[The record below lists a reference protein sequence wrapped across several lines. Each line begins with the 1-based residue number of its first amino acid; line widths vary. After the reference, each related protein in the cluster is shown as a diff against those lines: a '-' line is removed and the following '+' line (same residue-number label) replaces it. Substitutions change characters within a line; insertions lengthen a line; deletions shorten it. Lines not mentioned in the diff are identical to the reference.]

1 MYKQLTLL
9 TTTIFLFSGCSLYIS
24 TSPSSLPSNIQKL
37 NGIQKQI
44 IYKTIQDEISML
56 CAKGDLAYENGHVY
70 DAITDYEKVNLYK
83 GYSFIPAKKIK
94 DLKNIAAENSILH
107 YKQAMKYLRKDKYRA
122 LKEFN
127 LVIVNNPNYKD
138 TKEQHQELKKN
149 EKIKEYISSLESKLK
164 VAMDQKKSTPKY
176 LNNIE
181 SASSILAKY
190 EYNNPLIQEAKD
202 ILKSEYSSLIEEAIA
217 TFNKAAYD
225 RAHDMFKNI
234 LSTYAN
240 DKTANEYIVKIAN
253 IKEVKTQIAN
263 AEDALNKEEYVS
275 AFEFANKALL
285 LDETNQKAKNIID
298 QAHDGL
304 EKRIAILMARGKSN
318 YYKKYLKKAKQNFQE
333 ILSIRPG
340 DNTALV
346 YIKKID
352 RQLKTLSSLQ

>member
-24 TSPSSLPSNIQKL
+24 TSPSSLPSSIQKL

-56 CAKGDLAYENGHVY
+56 STKGDLAYENGHVY

-83 GYSFIPAKKIK
+83 GYSFIPTKKIK
-94 DLKNIAAENSILH
+94 SLKNIAAENSILH
-107 YKQAMKYLRKDKYRA
+107 YKQAMKYLNKDKYRA

-127 LVIVNNPNYKD
+127 LVMVNNPNYKD
-138 TKEQHQELKKN
+138 ATAQLQELKQN
-149 EKIKEYISSLESKLK
+149 VKIKEYLSSLENKLK
-164 VAMDQKKSTPKY
+164 TAIQENKSTPKY
-176 LNNIE
+176 LLSIE
-181 SASSILAKY
+181 SASSNLSKY
-190 EYNNPLIQEAKD
+190 EYDNPLIQEAKD
-202 ILKSEYSSLIEEAIA
+202 ILKREYDSLIEDAVA
-217 TFNKAAYD
+217 TFNKGAYEQ
-225 RAHDMFKNI
+225 AHNKFKTI
-234 LSTYAN
+234 LSTYKD
-240 DKTANEYIVKIAN
+240 DKTSNEYILKIAN
-253 IKEVKTQIAN
+253 VKELKIQIESAT
-263 AEDALNKEEYVS
+263 EALNKEEYVA
-275 AFEFANKALL
+275 AFEFANKALVI
-285 LDETNQKAKNIID
+285 DEKNQQAKDIIN

-304 EKRIAILMARGKSN
+304 EKRIATLMLRGKSN